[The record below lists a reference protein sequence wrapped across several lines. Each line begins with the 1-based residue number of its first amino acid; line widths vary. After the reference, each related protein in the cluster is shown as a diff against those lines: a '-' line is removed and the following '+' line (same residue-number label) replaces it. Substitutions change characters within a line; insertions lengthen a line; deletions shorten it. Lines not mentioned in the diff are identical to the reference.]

1 MKNNTEYTEKILD
14 SSAQE
19 AVFNLREVI
28 DNTTKDNAEDL
39 KDLVRVLEKLFD
51 NNKAIAQFLDI
62 DKTIAHLLNI
72 SEDKV
77 KKLSNRENAKLDAI
91 MKKLFETSPR
101 MFLGTIDNLYETNY
115 RQQYLTGRLVD
126 SDIKFLPTE
135 FVRET
140 FRFEMLKADISLQ
153 IKNNYYQI
161 EIQTSHDNMA
171 IRFARY
177 GLEIGLKNCTTNP
190 ETGAWKIE
198 LPEQSVIYLE
208 NNQNNPKSN
217 DYELWWR
224 NEKLATIQVKDLK
237 IWELDIDDMLDKKLY
252 NLLPMSIFQYRIQL
266 KKATS
271 NKEKQK
277 IKNEFLKKAK
287 QILKKAKALSTKLVD
302 GDIDLIITVL
312 GELINY
318 FDTRF
323 FNGSI
328 ERLGEFKMTFTEEI
342 QSYRTR
348 INTAKAEGKA
358 EGLAE
363 GKAEGLA
370 EGLEKGKAEGLAE
383 GLEKG
388 EATGEAKG
396 RVNEKIEIA
405 KNSLKKG
412 FEIDVIME
420 ITGLPEKELKKLQ
433 AEISQS

>member
-14 SSAQE
+14 PSAQE
-19 AVFNLREVI
+19 AIFNLREVI
-28 DNTTKDNAEDL
+28 GNITKDNSEDL
-39 KDLVRVLEKLFD
+39 KALVRVLEKLFD
-51 NNKAIAQFLDI
+51 NNKAIAQSLDI
-62 DKTIAHLLNI
+62 DKTIAQLLNI

-140 FRFEMLKADISLQ
+140 FRFEVLRADIILQ
-153 IKNNYYQI
+153 IKDNYYQI

-177 GLEIGLKNCTTNP
+177 GLEIGLKKNIFNP
-190 ETGAWKIE
+190 ETGALKIE

-208 NNQNNPKSN
+208 NNRNNPRPN
-217 DYELWWR
+217 DYEIWWR
-224 NEKLATIQVKDLK
+224 NEKLATIQVRDLK
-237 IWELDIDDMLDKKLY
+237 IWELDIDDMLEKNLY
-252 NLLPMSIFQYRIQL
+252 NLLPMSIFQYRIRL

-271 NKEKQK
+271 KKEKQK

-287 QILKKAKALSTKLVD
+287 QVLKKAKALSSKLVD
-302 GDIDLIITVL
+302 GDIDLIITIL

-318 FDTRF
+318 FDSEF
-323 FNGSI
+323 FGGSI
-328 ERLGEFKMTFTEEI
+328 ERLGEFNMTFTEEI
-342 QSYRTR
+342 QGYRTR
-348 INTAKAEGKA
+348 INTALKEGKA

-363 GKAEGLA
+363 G
-370 EGLEKGKAEGLAE
+370 
-383 GLEKG
+383 
-388 EATGEAKG
+388 EAKG
-396 RVNEKIEIA
+396 IIKVA
-405 KNSLKKG
+405 KNLLKKG

-420 ITGLPEKELKKLQ
+420 TTGLSEEEVKKLQ
-433 AEISQS
+433 AEIEKS